1 MLRPTAAR
9 EYMSW
14 QSCSFFW
21 SCQSLLRWSDESAHG
36 VHDRSEQLKASGS
49 LIRQKC
55 QRLRSWGLS
64 SRELLFAKT
73 RYVSQHTWSPPTVP
87 QSDAAISLTKI
98 EEGNPS
104 RGQRRLCGR
113 RHRSACMVLP
123 IRNGPNYG
131 QRRTTQSVRNDGEDH
146 RHVATLQLSLA
157 LRSAFALRSLL
168 LESAMD
174 AIPLVVFNV

>member
-36 VHDRSEQLKASGS
+36 VHDRSEQLKASRS

-64 SRELLFAKT
+64 SRERSNLHPLFFCNLQRLSA
-73 RYVSQHTWSPPTVP
+73 REAYQSHGQMNYVY
-87 QSDAAISLTKI
+87 
-98 EEGNPS
+98 
-104 RGQRRLCGR
+104 RGQVTLSTAGENSPDVFVCD
-113 RHRSACMVLP
+113 
-123 IRNGPNYG
+123 
-131 QRRTTQSVRNDGEDH
+131 RRTN
-146 RHVATLQLSLA
+146 AC
-157 LRSAFALRSLL
+157 
-168 LESAMD
+168 
-174 AIPLVVFNV
+174 